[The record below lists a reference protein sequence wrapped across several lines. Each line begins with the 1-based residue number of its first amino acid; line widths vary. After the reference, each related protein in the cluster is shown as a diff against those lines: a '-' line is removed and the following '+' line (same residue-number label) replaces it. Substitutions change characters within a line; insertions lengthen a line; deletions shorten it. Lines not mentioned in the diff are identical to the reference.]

1 MSFPILLGLIIIGLD
16 YYFHPKPDLIIDAIK
31 DFGVVIIGVSL
42 VEIVWSAMGGAPT
55 EKDLKKLVEDVERT
69 RNGIHDDVTSIRTE
83 VARMG
88 AITRRGDDAG
98 IMDVAHSQGTLGSE
112 PIFRQDIYMAKSGID
127 LCGSTLHY
135 IYGSDSITHALVEAA
150 KRKVPVRILL
160 PSPSSNLLIA
170 IFKDDYE
177 LNIKTTVESFTK
189 KIKDQHSEINLRHLK
204 VKALTTCILRV
215 DDKMLAMP
223 YLYAYQTQDSPRYLL
238 RGNTRI
244 FDKYQTEFDELFAI
258 AEDV

>member
-1 MSFPILLGLIIIGLD
+1 MSNRFRILLGTVVTMSFPILLGLIIIGLD

-98 IMDVAHSQGTLGSE
+98 IMDVAHS
-112 PIFRQDIYMAKSGID
+112 
-127 LCGSTLHY
+127 
-135 IYGSDSITHALVEAA
+135 
-150 KRKVPVRILL
+150 
-160 PSPSSNLLIA
+160 
-170 IFKDDYE
+170 
-177 LNIKTTVESFTK
+177 
-189 KIKDQHSEINLRHLK
+189 
-204 VKALTTCILRV
+204 
-215 DDKMLAMP
+215 
-223 YLYAYQTQDSPRYLL
+223 
-238 RGNTRI
+238 
-244 FDKYQTEFDELFAI
+244 
-258 AEDV
+258 